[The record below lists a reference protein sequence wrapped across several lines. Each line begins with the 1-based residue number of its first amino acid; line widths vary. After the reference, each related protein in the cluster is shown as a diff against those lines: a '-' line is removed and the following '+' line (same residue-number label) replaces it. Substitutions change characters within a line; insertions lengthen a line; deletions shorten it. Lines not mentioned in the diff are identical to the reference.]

1 MATEGGL
8 GSDISDIPG
17 VGIAPEWM
25 SEKALAIGAYFVA
38 SGVYVLFGVGSPV
51 EGSQEVTRLISQGW
65 EEKVGGKLEFE
76 PDPGK
81 IVEKSLE
88 HIDKKRKALGLVEYD
103 PSRFGRSGD
112 RRMQEW
118 LERRE
123 KGEPVSLYKE
133 AAP

>member
-1 MATEGGL
+1 
-8 GSDISDIPG
+8 
-17 VGIAPEWM
+17 M

-51 EGSQEVTRLISQGW
+51 GGSEEVTRLISQGW

-76 PDPGK
+76 PDPAK
-81 IVEKSLE
+81 IVEKSLL
-88 HIDKKRKALGLVEYD
+88 HIDRKRRALGLAEYD

-112 RRMQEW
+112 RRIEEW
-118 LERRE
+118 LERRK

-133 AAP
+133 AAS